1 MSTALDR
8 IAQIAR
14 ESPKCQ
20 FTSLAHLLTPEFLME
35 SWVQVNRRGASGI
48 DGERPSDFER
58 NLQERCESLVDRLKR
73 NAYQAPPVKRVNI
86 PKGDGKTRPLGI
98 PTSEDR
104 LLQRAVMRILEAIY
118 EQDFLDC
125 SHGFRP
131 KRSPHTALHELR
143 NQCMAG
149 RVRAVFETDIQGFF
163 NHLSHKWL
171 MKMLQVRIGDTV
183 ILRLIGKWL
192 KAGALIDGIVTQTN
206 EGTPQGGPISPL
218 LANIYLHYVLDL
230 WFQKKMV
237 PFFKGKA
244 YLTRFADDFVAA
256 FEHRREAEF
265 FAIAVKERLRDF
277 GLELAE
283 EKTGLHPF
291 GRMPTLFKEETG
303 SFDFLGFSHHSRTN
317 REGKYV
323 VVRIPTVKSR
333 RKFLEKT
340 KSWLTTFRHAN
351 RKEQR
356 EALTSRLLGF
366 YRYFGLRHCLRQLS
380 KIRFEVMGQWQKAL
394 SKQGQRSKA
403 GWQHLL
409 QQPWFKLPF
418 PKLYQPLV

>member
-1 MSTALDR
+1 
-8 IAQIAR
+8 
-14 ESPKCQ
+14 
-20 FTSLAHLLTPEFLME
+20 
-35 SWVQVNRRGASGI
+35 
-48 DGERPSDFER
+48 
-58 NLQERCESLVDRLKR
+58 
-73 NAYQAPPVKRVNI
+73 
-86 PKGDGKTRPLGI
+86 
-98 PTSEDR
+98 
-104 LLQRAVMRILEAIY
+104 
-118 EQDFLDC
+118 
-125 SHGFRP
+125 
-131 KRSPHTALHELR
+131 
-143 NQCMAG
+143 MAG

>member
-1 MSTALDR
+1 
-8 IAQIAR
+8 
-14 ESPKCQ
+14 
-20 FTSLAHLLTPEFLME
+20 ME
-35 SWVQVNRRGASGI
+35 SWSQVNRRGASGI
-48 DGERPSDFER
+48 DGESPADFER
-58 NLQERCESLVDRLKR
+58 NLKERCESLVDRLKR

-131 KRSPHTALHELR
+131 KRSPHTALRELR
-143 NQCMAG
+143 NQFIEG
-149 RVRAVFETDIQGFF
+149 RVRAVFETDIRGFF

-218 LANIYLHYVLDL
+218 LANIYLHYALDL

-237 PFFKGKA
+237 PFFKRKA
-244 YLTRFADDFVAA
+244 YLTRFADDFVAT
-256 FEHRREAEF
+256 FEQQREAEF

-283 EKTGLHPF
+283 EKTGLHRF
-291 GRMPTLFKEETG
+291 GRMPTLFNEETG
-303 SFDFLGFSHHSRTN
+303 SFDFLGFSHHSEKDRA
-317 REGKYV
+317 GKYT
-323 VVRIPTVKSR
+323 VVRIPTAKSC

-340 KSWLTTFRHAN
+340 KSWLLKFRHAN

-356 EALTSRLLGF
+356 LALTSRLTGF
-366 YRYFGLRHCLRQLS
+366 YRYFGLHHCTPKMSKVQREVFRQWRQAI
-380 KIRFEVMGQWQKAL
+380 KR
-394 SKQGQRSKA
+394 QGQRAKA
-403 GWQHLL
+403 GWQHLM
-409 QQPWFKLPF
+409 QQRWFVLPRACVC
-418 PKLYQPLV
+418 QPLV